1 MPIDEQKMD
10 WSSDAEWHL
19 AATEWLKG
27 GVIGNA
33 EVARRFAELV
43 LEFTQGPEMLQQQ
56 SPLTV
61 EDRGD
66 TWFIQG
72 SWNRNKTEPGS
83 GPFEMIVRK
92 KDAQVLDLGITA
104 VLSQELIAQVRD
116 LASIKKQDKS

>member
-1 MPIDEQKMD
+1 MANDKD
-10 WSSDAEWHL
+10 DADWHL
-19 AATEWLKG
+19 IATEWLKG
-27 GVIGNA
+27 GVIGDP
-33 EVARRFAELV
+33 EIARKFAELV
-43 LEFTQGPEMLQQQ
+43 LEHTQSKEALAQQ

-72 SWNRNKTEPGS
+72 SWNRDRTKEGS

-104 VLSQELIAQVRD
+104 VVKMPGDVKQQLRDVIAGKRK
-116 LASIKKQDKS
+116 A